1 MDQKIRTFKLILAGD
16 GGVGKSTFV
25 KRHRTGEFERQYVPT
40 LGVEVHPLVFT
51 TTKGQIKFNVWD
63 TAGQEKFSGM
73 RDGYYF
79 DTHAAIIMFDLTSR
93 MTYKSVPSWH
103 RDLTHT
109 CPGIPVVLCGNKID
123 DSSNMEVK
131 AKQITFH
138 RKKKIEYY
146 AISAKSNFNIEKPFL
161 HLARVLLGDPR
172 LEFQEA
178 PALYPPEL
186 NPEEARR
193 NFEKDQEEA
202 SKYPLPE
209 QDDDI

>member
-1 MDQKIRTFKLILAGD
+1 M
-16 GGVGKSTFV
+16 
-25 KRHRTGEFERQYVPT
+25 
-40 LGVEVHPLVFT
+40 GVEVHPLVFT
-51 TTKGQIKFNVWD
+51 TTAGQIRFNVWD
-63 TAGQEKFSGM
+63 TAGTVVRLAMTTLIGALGQEKFSGM

-138 RKKKIEYY
+138 KKKKIEYY

-161 HLARVLLGDPR
+161 HLARVLLGYGRMPSLKSIAINTHCRAPR

-178 PALYPPEL
+178 PALYPPGK
-186 NPEEARR
+186 RTIY
-193 NFEKDQEEA
+193 
-202 SKYPLPE
+202 S
-209 QDDDI
+209 

>member
-1 MDQKIRTFKLILAGD
+1 
-16 GGVGKSTFV
+16 
-25 KRHRTGEFERQYVPT
+25 
-40 LGVEVHPLVFT
+40 
-51 TTKGQIKFNVWD
+51 
-63 TAGQEKFSGM
+63 M

-103 RDLTHT
+103 RDLTYT

-123 DSSNMEVK
+123 DSTNMEVK

-161 HLARVLLGDPR
+161 HLARVLLGY
-172 LEFQEA
+172 ESEC
-178 PALYPPEL
+178 
-186 NPEEARR
+186 
-193 NFEKDQEEA
+193 A
-202 SKYPLPE
+202 SLHSGVY
-209 QDDDI
+209 